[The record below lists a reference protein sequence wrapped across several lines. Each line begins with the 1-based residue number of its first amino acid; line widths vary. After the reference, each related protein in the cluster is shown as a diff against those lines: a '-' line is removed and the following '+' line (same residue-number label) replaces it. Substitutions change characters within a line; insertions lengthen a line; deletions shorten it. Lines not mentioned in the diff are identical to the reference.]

1 MRSDRTIGAI
11 TALVVGAVTA
21 LAFAQSFHAL
31 RTFAEAQQVVPAGWG
46 WMFAATIDGFVLAA
60 LLTSLSLSLQ
70 GDRGAAPWAV
80 RVLAVTAATISLVF
94 NLQHVPAGMAR
105 WGAAVPPVAVLAG
118 LEVLLLQVRRAVHQK
133 NATAPVPP
141 LAATQVQNGDAAWHA
156 AAIEQPDARATS
168 ARRSCEAMAELN
180 QADAAPEPGDPK
192 AEARPALPPG
202 VPDVTSADAAAR
214 QQARQLYDQQT
225 AAGQRITGAA
235 LGRAIGRSERY
246 GRLLLAEIRTED
258 EGSDRH
264 NGDGAAS
271 GNQGDSMTT

>member
-1 MRSDRTIGAI
+1 MRLERIIGAL
-11 TALVVGAVTA
+11 TAVVVGAVTA

-70 GDRGAAPWAV
+70 EDRGTAPWAV
-80 RVLAVTAATISLVF
+80 RALAVMAAAISLVF

-118 LEVLLLQVRRAVHQK
+118 LEVLLLQVRRAANRQG
-133 NATAPVPP
+133 TAAPP
-141 LAATQVQNGDAAWHA
+141 RPPAAAPAASAQAAWHA
-156 AAIEQPDARATS
+156 AAIEQPDAADLPVHPTR
-168 ARRSCEAMAELN
+168 EAAV
-180 QADAAPEPGDPK
+180 DPTHPEPAPVPREPDSAAVPASLPGMPEAGS
-192 AEARPALPPG
+192 AE
-202 VPDVTSADAAAR
+202 AAAR
-214 QQARQLYDQQT
+214 RQARQLYNQLT
-225 AAGQRITGAA
+225 AAGQRVTGAA

-246 GRLLLAEIRTED
+246 GRLLLAEFRAQD

-271 GNQGDSMTT
+271 GKQGDSMTT

>member
-1 MRSDRTIGAI
+1 MRLERVIGAL
-11 TALVVGAVTA
+11 TAAVVGAVTA

-31 RTFAEAQQVVPAGWG
+31 RSFAEAQQVVPARWG

-70 GDRGAAPWAV
+70 EDRGTAPWAV
-80 RVLAVTAATISLVF
+80 RALAVTAAAISLVF

-118 LEVLLLQVRRAVHQK
+118 LEVLLLQVRRAASRQ
-133 NATAPVPP
+133 ATAAPPPPPVATP
-141 LAATQVQNGDAAWHA
+141 AASLQLAWHA
-156 AAIEQPDARATS
+156 AAIEQPHGVDLAGQPTR
-168 ARRSCEAMAELN
+168 EAA
-180 QADAAPEPGDPK
+180 ADPT
-192 AEARPALPPG
+192 PPG
-202 VPDVTSADAAAR
+202 PARVPREPDSAAVPASLPGMPEASSAEAAAR
-214 QQARQLYDQQT
+214 QQARQLYEQLT
-225 AAGQRITGAA
+225 ATGQRVTGAA

-246 GRLLLAEIRTED
+246 GRLLLADFRTQD

-271 GNQGDSMTT
+271 GKQGDPMIT

>member
-1 MRSDRTIGAI
+1 MRPARAIGAV

-31 RTFAEAQQVVPAGWG
+31 RSFAEAQQVVPAGWG

-80 RVLAVTAATISLVF
+80 RLLAVTAAAISLVF

-118 LEVLLLQVRRAVHQK
+118 LEVLLLQVRRA
-133 NATAPVPP
+133 ATRQPTAAPPAPP
-141 LAATQVQNGDAAWHA
+141 AAAPAASAQPAAHA
-156 AAIEQPDARATS
+156 AAIEQPDAPDLPAHPTRQAPVDPTHPQPAS
-168 ARRSCEAMAELN
+168 GPREPDPAAVPASLPGMAEPG
-180 QADAAPEPGDPK
+180 AAE
-192 AEARPALPPG
+192 
-202 VPDVTSADAAAR
+202 AAAR
-214 QQARQLYDQQT
+214 QQARQVYDRLT
-225 AAGQRITGAA
+225 AAGQRVTGAA

-246 GRLLLAEIRTED
+246 GRLLLAEFRTTAEP
-258 EGSDRH
+258 ETTR
-264 NGDGAAS
+264 NGDERPPDAGS
-271 GNQGDSMTT
+271 PTT

>member
-1 MRSDRTIGAI
+1 MKLDRAIGAV

-70 GDRGAAPWAV
+70 GDRSAAPWAV
-80 RVLAVTAATISLVF
+80 RVLAVTAAAISLVF
-94 NLQHVPAGMAR
+94 NLQHVPAAMAR

-118 LEVLLLQVRRAVHQK
+118 LEVLLLQVRRAVNRHDR
-133 NATAPVPP
+133 ADRLPP
-141 LAATQVQNGDAAWHA
+141 GAAAATSQLQAPFHP
-156 AAIEQPDARATS
+156 AAIEQPDRAGRPADQTS
-168 ARRSCEAMAELN
+168 EAAAAATGTEPPAVASGPQAE
-180 QADAAPEPGDPK
+180 AAPS
-192 AEARPALPPG
+192 LLVG
-202 VPDVTSADAAAR
+202 VPEVGSAEAAAR

-225 AAGQRITGAA
+225 AAGQRVTGAA

-246 GRLLLAEIRTED
+246 GRLLLAEFRAGHK
-258 EGSDRH
+258 GSDRPS
-264 NGDGAAS
+264 GDGEAS
-271 GNQGDSMTT
+271 GNQGDPMTP